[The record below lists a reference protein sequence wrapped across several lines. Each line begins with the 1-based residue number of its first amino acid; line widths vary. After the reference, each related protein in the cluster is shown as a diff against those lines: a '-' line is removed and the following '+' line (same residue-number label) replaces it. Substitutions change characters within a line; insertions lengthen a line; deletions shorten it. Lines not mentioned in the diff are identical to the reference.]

1 MKGSCLGRMAVR
13 WPAGSALLIVT
24 LASQA
29 LATGTITGTLKAPTG
44 WSLDGTWVTA
54 YDANNHLFRTMDI
67 AADGTYKIDSV
78 DPGTY
83 TLSVAA
89 RGLEVAPIQN
99 LVLADGQTLKQD
111 LTLTPAKPF
120 CFVKSANP
128 IPLTDDINSASF
140 MDATDIHVDSAA
152 HLNEPVG
159 DLPTLNKWG
168 GPATSGGRF
177 RVKYSS
183 AGLHIAADVTYKVP
197 NVNLATGANIYQGN
211 AIELDFQND
220 PYDQNRTAFDNDHDW
235 QLIVSLGQTPEWWI
249 YGGLQ
254 EAPMINGKPE
264 PVTNHVL
271 VKDRP
276 NKDGNLVRIDVPWA
290 ILLKGDMMTPI
301 APPKDMDLGAA
312 ELAVDQSSPDSTKDA
327 PMVLYQLTWSGLDTG
342 FQDPSV
348 MKPIQFCPQAP

>member
-1 MKGSCLGRMAVR
+1 MKGSCLDRMAVR
-13 WPAGSALLIVT
+13 WPVGSALLIFT
-24 LASQA
+24 LAGQA
-29 LATGTITGTLKAPTG
+29 LAAGTITGTLKAPTG
-44 WSLDGTWVTA
+44 WALDGTWVTA
-54 YDANNHLFRTMDI
+54 SDANDHLFRTMDV
-67 AADGTYKIDSV
+67 AADGTYTLDSV

-89 RGLEVAPIQN
+89 RGLEVAPVPN

-111 LTLTPAKPF
+111 LTLAPAKPF
-120 CFVKSANP
+120 CFVKSASP

-140 MDATDIHVDSAA
+140 MDAPDIHIDSAA
-152 HLNEPVG
+152 HLNEPM
-159 DLPTLNKWG
+159 DLPTLNMWG
-168 GPATSGGRF
+168 GPATVGGRF

-183 AGLHIAADVTYKVP
+183 VGLHIAGDMTYKVP

-264 PVTNHVL
+264 PVANHVL

-290 ILLKGDMMTPI
+290 ILLKGDMMTPST
-301 APPKDMDLGAA
+301 PPQDMALAAA
-312 ELAVDQSSPDSTKDA
+312 EIAVDQSSPNSTKDSPA
-327 PMVLYQLTWSGLDTG
+327 VLYQLTWSGLDTG
-342 FQDPSV
+342 FTDPSV